1 MIGEQQR
8 RAEVETRVRQE
19 LERIDH
25 YRLPV
30 NPVRVANRLGL
41 KVKGV
46 GFKDT
51 AHAGMI
57 AVKAG
62 SGSIFVAYS
71 EDAPY
76 RMRAAIAHSLGH
88 YFLHLTEDGV
98 VKDGQIL
105 DRPIDLFWERE
116 PANGPVAEELMRE
129 IEANWFAMELLM
141 PTDFIR
147 QEWARNPSVPNIARI
162 FEVPQEAIGPRVAA
176 LNLWKSGKRG

>member
-1 MIGEQQR
+1 
-8 RAEVETRVRQE
+8 
-19 LERIDH
+19 
-25 YRLPV
+25 
-30 NPVRVANRLGL
+30 
-41 KVKGV
+41 
-46 GFKDT
+46 
-51 AHAGMI
+51 MI

-105 DRPIDLFWERE
+105 DRPIDLFWEKE

-129 IEANWFAMELLM
+129 IEANWFAMELLDANRLYPARM
-141 PTDFIR
+141 GQKPQRPQHSPDF
-147 QEWARNPSVPNIARI
+147 
-162 FEVPQEAIGPRVAA
+162 
-176 LNLWKSGKRG
+176 